1 MAKNKVSEWSTTA
14 ANNTDIGG
22 INIAEGCAPSGINNA
37 IRELMA
43 QVKDMQTGSDS
54 DGFVVSGTMTC
65 SGAAIMSSTL
75 VVSGAATFSSN
86 VIMSANIVTLDTGAK
101 IRLDDSITTAT
112 SPSLTFDG
120 DTNTGIY
127 RPAADNFSIATNG
140 IETVRFTSDG
150 NMVLGAGEATTTV
163 AGNILRAP
171 DAAGTNLPGTNI
183 TVQPGNGTGTG
194 GSGAVILKTASA
206 GGSGTTAN
214 TMTQRL
220 RVTPNGGISFGSTST
235 NYGSSGQVVKSAG
248 DAPPTFGSVLNPK
261 TAWVYSTNVTE
272 ITFTDIPTWAKRITI
287 AVSQLSSNST
297 GQILLQIGY
306 GSTYENSGYIGSVTN
321 QAGTQETMST
331 GFKIVNSNTAASLYS
346 GIIVLVNLDGNTW
359 CEQATLG
366 LTAGG
371 TRESAGVKQ
380 LSSSLTSLRFYV
392 DGTQLFDGGSINVLY
407 E

>member
-1 MAKNKVSEWSTTA
+1 MPKNKVSEWSPTA
-14 ANNTDIGG
+14 SNNTDIGG

-43 QVKDMQTGSDS
+43 QVKDMQAGTDS
-54 DGFVVSGTMTC
+54 DGFVVAGTMTC
-65 SGAAIMSSTL
+65 SGPVIMSSTL
-75 VVSGAATFSSN
+75 DVSGASTFSNN
-86 VIMSANIVTLDTGAK
+86 VIMSGNIVTLDTNAK

-120 DTNTGIY
+120 DTNTGVY

-171 DAAGTNLPGTNI
+171 DITGTNAAGTNI
-183 TVQPGNGTGTG
+183 TIQSGNGTGTG
-194 GSGAVILKTASA
+194 GSGALILRTAPA

-235 NYGSSGQVVKSAG
+235 NYGVTGQVVKSAG

-261 TAWVYSTNVTE
+261 TAWVYSSNVTE
-272 ITFTDIPTWAKRITI
+272 IAFTDIPTWAKRITI

-297 GQILLQIGY
+297 GAILVQIGY
-306 GSTYENSGYIGSVTN
+306 GSTYENTSYVGSVTN
-321 QAGTQETMST
+321 QTGTSETMST
-331 GFKIVNSNTAASLYS
+331 GFKIVNAATAASSYS
-346 GIIVLVNLDGNTW
+346 GIIMLVNLDGNTW
-359 CEQATLG
+359 CEQSTLG
-366 LTAGG
+366 LAAGG

-380 LSSSLTSLRFYV
+380 LSSALTSLRFFI
-392 DGTQLFDGGSINVLY
+392 DGTQLFDGGSINVLF